1 MTVPRRWITEG
12 IAGLDDKSRAR
23 ADVPRA
29 VTFRAIAT
37 VKELQETPRLG
48 EFRIHAALDR

>member
-1 MTVPRRWITEG
+1 LTVPRRWITEG

-29 VTFRAIAT
+29 VTFRASAT

>member
-1 MTVPRRWITEG
+1 VYRTLRRWIAEG
-12 IAGLDDKSRAR
+12 VGGLEDKSRAR

-37 VKELQETPRLG
+37 VKELQEKVASDLG
-48 EFRIHAALDR
+48 